1 MYTGVWRFWIHVGL
15 LTGVQTTGSGGLH
28 HHVSKTAVET
38 DSLGIGHRPG
48 PGSKPARP
56 DPRAGPLQDHA
67 SAVALKPLHHRLS
80 QPSHRNPSCGRK
92 RLGLWGVN
100 HWVCSRRQR
109 SFRVKHQR
117 GARVPLNRMDLQRP
131 ARLAPL
137 NGGGSGQ
144 LSPIL
149 SAPGQLQMRLT
160 GRPVGRALAS
170 QQDRKE
176 SKRAAPDNGHPEIRC
191 GGLLSWVLRERGGK
205 ELPEIIRWSVPIY
218 SGRRGEARTP

>member
-15 LTGVQTTGSGGLH
+15 LTGVHTAGSSRLH
-28 HHVSKTAVET
+28 HHVSETAFET
-38 DSLGIGHRPG
+38 DSLGIGHRPSPGPEPAG
-48 PGSKPARP
+48 PG
-56 DPRAGPLQDHA
+56 PRAGALQDHA

-92 RLGLWGVN
+92 RLGLGRVN
-100 HWVCSRRQR
+100 HWICSRRQC
-109 SFRVKHQR
+109 SLRVKHQR

-149 SAPGQLQMRLT
+149 SAPGQLQMRFT
-160 GRPVGRALAS
+160 GRPVGRPLAS
-170 QQDRKE
+170 QQDRQ
-176 SKRAAPDNGHPEIRC
+176 
-191 GGLLSWVLRERGGK
+191 
-205 ELPEIIRWSVPIY
+205 
-218 SGRRGEARTP
+218 